1 LEPIIVFSFI
11 FSLIAIGLS
20 LARILRSQKES
31 KRKRQADLFL
41 NVTNIIK
48 ILEDEKFIQSRK
60 ALRKNKILNQLK
72 DGTKNDNL
80 IFEIDPGTE
89 EAARNVA
96 STYDRL
102 GFILKHDKELED
114 QFIQWQSYVIADM
127 WLFTKDLVNKKW
139 RSRNKKYL
147 KEFERI
153 GYKALDNEN
162 IDKTANN
169 TS

>member
-1 LEPIIVFSFI
+1 MKNLFNLERH
-11 FSLIAIGLS
+11 L
-20 LARILRSQKES
+20 
-31 KRKRQADLFL
+31 
-41 NVTNIIK
+41 
-48 ILEDEKFIQSRK
+48 
-60 ALRKNKILNQLK
+60 KNKILNQLK

-114 QFIQWQSYVIADM
+114 EFIQWQSYVIADM

-153 GYKALDNEN
+153 SHKALDNEN

>member
-11 FSLIAIGLS
+11 FSLIALGLS
-20 LARILRSQKES
+20 LVRILRSQKES

-72 DGTKNDNL
+72 EGTKNDNL

-114 QFIQWQSYVIADM
+114 EFIQWQSYVIADM

-153 GYKALDNEN
+153 SHKALDNEN

-169 TS
+169 SS